1 MYYSTREY
9 RDRLYDSLSVRRR
22 DTVILT
28 CAILIA
34 SIGLNLNSPA
44 TVIGAMLISPLMGPI
59 VGIGLSLALYD
70 LPLLRKAFRLLA
82 VEVGVSLLVSAS
94 YFALSPIKA
103 ISPELLAR
111 TAPTMWDIIV
121 AIIGG
126 TAGVIGSR
134 QKEANNIVPGVA
146 IATAL
151 MPPLCTVSFCLVNGH
166 LSLALGAS
174 QLFLINTVFIML
186 ATLIGSKLL
195 RKRQT
200 SLGLDQID
208 AKIRWVI
215 FGLIT
220 VLTIPSLIAAGRV
233 VQDHLLKEAIS
244 QYLATEL
251 DEQVI
256 VEQNYRRRR
265 KRLDITITG
274 HPLSQEELV
283 QIEDNRKNYGLED
296 IQVDIYQLSSS
307 ETVSREEIYQ
317 YIEQLLE
324 KDKQSELT
332 EED

>member
-9 RDRLYDSLSVRRR
+9 RDRLYGSLSVRTR
-22 DTVILT
+22 DNVILT

-34 SIGLNLNSPA
+34 SIGLNLNSSA
-44 TVIGAMLISPLMGPI
+44 TVIGAMLISPLMAPI
-59 VGIGLSLALYD
+59 VGIGLALSLYD
-70 LPLLRKAFRLLA
+70 FPLLRKAFRLLA
-82 VEVGVSLLVSAS
+82 VEIGISLLVSAF
-94 YFALSPIKA
+94 YFALSPIKV

-111 TAPTMWDIIV
+111 TTPTIWDIIV

-166 LSLALGAS
+166 LSLALGAA

-195 RKRQT
+195 RKRQA

-215 FGLIT
+215 FALIT
-220 VLTIPSLIAAGRV
+220 VLTIPSFLAAGRV
-233 VQDHLLKEAIS
+233 VQEHLLKESIN
-244 QYLATEL
+244 QYVTTEL
-251 DEQVI
+251 YEQVVI
-256 VEQNYRRRR
+256 EQTYRRRR

-274 HPLSQEELV
+274 QPLSQEELA
-283 QIEDNRKNYGLED
+283 QIEDNRKHYGLAD
-296 IQVDIYQLSSS
+296 IEVDIYQLSAS
-307 ETVSREEIYQ
+307 ETVNREEIYQ

-324 KDKQSELT
+324 QKQEPELT
-332 EED
+332 EDE